1 MQSRIRIVNS
11 CFDKRARELYVCMG
25 FWPLG
30 AATRLERGDDS
41 SNLKAAS
48 ANIACSIY
56 IWWSLSS
63 PKHIALHV
71 RITTAHAALDH
82 NDDGRNGRLVWS

>member
-41 SNLKAAS
+41 STLKAAS

-56 IWWSLSS
+56 LVVVKQPETHCIARPNHDSS
-63 PKHIALHV
+63 
-71 RITTAHAALDH
+71 RRS
-82 NDDGRNGRLVWS
+82 GS